1 MTIFR
6 YRSARRGKSVDVDAP
21 AAMVTVFPGAS
32 PTASAVV
39 ESSVA
44 APPTLMS
51 PMNSWQP

>member
-6 YRSARRGKSVDVDAP
+6 FRSARRGKSVDVDAP

-39 ESSVA
+39 DSSAA
-44 APPTLMS
+44 APLTLMS
-51 PMNSWQP
+51 PMNP

>member
-6 YRSARRGKSVDVDAP
+6 YRSARRGKSVDVYAP

-39 ESSVA
+39 DSSAA
-44 APPTLMS
+44 APLTLMS
-51 PMNSWQP
+51 PMNP